1 MPSANAFLYAIG
13 TRWVVDWIVK
23 QAPKRWS
30 KRRAIML
37 AIGVLVLAL
46 SPSLIDHVNSKGE
59 NYYHLLNIPV
69 DSTAKEIKS
78 AYRRASLE
86 NHPDK
91 LDPNM
96 TPEET
101 DAANLRFQAI
111 REAYEALMHQA
122 TKVRSPLAPP
132 VTPLTLHVPPPAQ
145 SLPAPHGPLAAHRAL
160 TQSVYD
166 KYGPDMLE
174 RVRHQASDSI
184 LSQALVNMAVYYVS
198 MSVITFL
205 MTLGHG
211 SPLARK

>member
-1 MPSANAFLYAIG
+1 MPGANAFLYAIA

-46 SPSLIDHVNSKGE
+46 SPSLIEHVQSRGE
-59 NYYHLLNIPV
+59 NYYHLLGVPV

-101 DAANLRFQAI
+101 DAANQRFQAI
-111 REAYEALMHQA
+111 RDAYEALMHQA
-122 TKVRSPLAPP
+122 TKVRRGTAWECTRVHRSGR
-132 VTPLTLHVPPPAQ
+132 VQAQ
-145 SLPAPHGPLAAHRAL
+145 
-160 TQSVYD
+160 
-166 KYGPDMLE
+166 
-174 RVRHQASDSI
+174 RVRF
-184 LSQALVNMAVYYVS
+184 
-198 MSVITFL
+198 SVTAEVGL
-205 MTLGHG
+205 
-211 SPLARK
+211 PVC